1 MERINF
7 LNLILEK
14 LEEEIIKTKMVVKL
28 DFKKIEN
35 LLQNRK
41 KKNDQFNEIIY
52 KGLEEKDFAVL
63 QKLVKNTALFCE
75 QTLM

>member
-52 KGLEEKDFAVL
+52 KGLEEKDFTVL

>member
-52 KGLEEKDFAVL
+52 KGLEKKDFAVL